1 MECGL
6 EIELGFH
13 VVRISLDTERTGILE
28 LSVEFPKVGIDPLC
42 CGLGVFHFI
51 LPVQFI
57 FKDLKSNSGCN

>member
-28 LSVEFPKVGIDPLC
+28 LPVEFPKVGSDPLC
-42 CGLGVFHFI
+42 CGLGVFHLI
-51 LPVQFI
+51 LPVQFM
-57 FKDLKSNSGCN
+57 FKDLKGNSDGN